1 MRSLGIN
8 INTNVNELMV
18 SYNDEGP
25 DGAPVVLFIHG
36 FPLNKSMW
44 NAQFEVLKS
53 TYRVIAYDV
62 RGHGNSEA
70 GTEDFSIELFVEDLI
85 GFMDTLQLDQV
96 ILCGLS
102 MGGYIALSAIEKH
115 PERFIGL
122 VLSDT
127 QCLADTP
134 EAIEKRM
141 AAIESIREKGAALY
155 LEQSIQNLFA
165 AASFDAKQME
175 IASVKEMM
183 RKTTAQSL
191 CNTLHALSVRRET
204 CSKLSDLVVPI
215 LILVGKEDK
224 ITPPNAARLMHDK
237 TQHST
242 MIIIEHAAHLANIE
256 NPHEFNQ
263 QLMEFI
269 QRYFAID
276 KQRHTGPSTSTF
288 F

>member
-1 MRSLGIN
+1 MRSLGTN
-8 INTNVNELMV
+8 INTNVNGLMV

-25 DGAPVVLFIHG
+25 VGAPVVLFIHG

-44 NAQFEVLKS
+44 NAQFEALKP

-70 GTEDFSIELFVEDLI
+70 GTEDFSIELFVEDLL

-134 EAIEKRM
+134 EAIAKRM
-141 AAIESIREKGAALY
+141 AAIESIREKGAELY
-155 LEQSIQNLFA
+155 VEQSIQNLFA
-165 AASFDAKQME
+165 AASFHTKQME
-175 IASVKEMM
+175 IGSVKEMM
-183 RKTTAQSL
+183 NKTTAQSM
-191 CNTLHALSVRRET
+191 CNTLHALAVRKET
-204 CSKLSDLVVPI
+204 CSKLSELTIPI
-215 LILVGKEDK
+215 QILVGKEDK
-224 ITPPNAARLMHDK
+224 ITPPKVARLMLDK

-242 MIIIEHAAHLANIE
+242 LVIVEHAGHLANIE
-256 NPHEFNQ
+256 NPHQFNQ
-263 QLMEFI
+263 QLMNFMD
-269 QRYFAID
+269 RYFPID
-276 KQRHTGPSTSTF
+276 MH
-288 F
+288 

>member
-8 INTNVNELMV
+8 INTNVNGLMV

-44 NAQFEVLKS
+44 NAQFEVLK
-53 TYRVIAYDV
+53 TTHRVIAYDV

-70 GTEDFSIELFVEDLI
+70 GTEDFSIELFVEDLL
-85 GFMDTLQLDQV
+85 GFMDTLQLGQV

-102 MGGYIALSAIEKH
+102 MGGYIALNAIEKH

-122 VLSDT
+122 VLSDS

-141 AAIESIREKGAALY
+141 AAIESIREEGAEVY

-165 AASFDAKQME
+165 EASFETKQIE
-175 IASVKEMM
+175 IDSIKEMM
-183 RKTTAQSL
+183 SKTTAQSL
-191 CNTLHALSVRRET
+191 CNTLHALSVRKET
-204 CSKLSDLVVPI
+204 CSKLSELAVPI

-224 ITPPNAARLMHDK
+224 ITPPSVARLMLDK

-242 MIIIEHAAHLANIE
+242 LVIIEHAAHLANIE

-263 QLMEFI
+263 QLVEFVD
-269 QRYFAID
+269 RYFPSD
-276 KQRHTGPSTSTF
+276 KPRY
-288 F
+288 

>member
-8 INTNVNELMV
+8 INTNANGLMV

-44 NAQFEVLKS
+44 NAQFEVLKP
-53 TYRVIAYDV
+53 THRVIAYDV
-62 RGHGNSEA
+62 RGHGNSEP
-70 GTEDFSIELFVEDLI
+70 GTEDFSIELFVEDLL

-102 MGGYIALSAIEKH
+102 MGGYIALNAIEKH

-141 AAIESIREKGAALY
+141 AAIESIREEGAEVY

-165 AASFDAKQME
+165 EASFETKQIE
-175 IASVKEMM
+175 IDSIKEMM
-183 RKTTAQSL
+183 SKTTAQSL
-191 CNTLHALSVRRET
+191 CNTLHALSVRKET
-204 CSKLSDLVVPI
+204 CSKLSELAVPI

-224 ITPPNAARLMHDK
+224 ITPPSVARLMLDK

-242 MIIIEHAAHLANIE
+242 LIIIEHAGHLANIE

-263 QLMEFI
+263 QLVEFI
-269 QRYFAID
+269 DRYFPSD
-276 KQRHTGPSTSTF
+276 KPRH
-288 F
+288 

>member
-1 MRSLGIN
+1 MRSLGTN
-8 INTNVNELMV
+8 INTNVNGLMV

-25 DGAPVVLFIHG
+25 VGTPVVLFIHG

-44 NAQFEVLKS
+44 NAQFEALKP

-70 GTEDFSIELFVEDLI
+70 GTEDFSIELFVEDLL

-134 EAIEKRM
+134 EAIAKRM
-141 AAIESIREKGAALY
+141 AAIESIREKGAELY
-155 LEQSIQNLFA
+155 VEQSIQNLFA
-165 AASFDAKQME
+165 VASFDTKPME
-175 IASVKEMM
+175 IGSVKEMM
-183 RKTTAQSL
+183 NKTTAQSM
-191 CNTLHALSVRRET
+191 CNTLHALAVRKET
-204 CSKLSDLVVPI
+204 CSKLSELTMPI
-215 LILVGKEDK
+215 LILVGQEDK
-224 ITPPNAARLMHDK
+224 ITPPKVARLMLDK

-242 MIIIEHAAHLANIE
+242 LVIVEHAGHLANIE
-256 NPHEFNQ
+256 NPHQFNQ
-263 QLMEFI
+263 QLMNFMD
-269 QRYFAID
+269 RYFPID
-276 KQRHTGPSTSTF
+276 KH
-288 F
+288 

>member
-8 INTNVNELMV
+8 INTNANGLMV

-44 NAQFEVLKS
+44 NAQFEVLKP
-53 TYRVIAYDV
+53 THRVIAYDV
-62 RGHGNSEA
+62 RGHGNSEP
-70 GTEDFSIELFVEDLI
+70 GTEDFSIELFVEDLL

-102 MGGYIALSAIEKH
+102 MGGYIALNAIEKH

-141 AAIESIREKGAALY
+141 AAIESIREEGAEVY

-165 AASFDAKQME
+165 EASFETKQIE
-175 IASVKEMM
+175 IDSIKEMM
-183 RKTTAQSL
+183 SKTTAQSL
-191 CNTLHALSVRRET
+191 CNTLHALSVRKET
-204 CSKLSDLVVPI
+204 CSKLSELAVPI

-224 ITPPNAARLMHDK
+224 ITPPSVARLMLDK

-242 MIIIEHAAHLANIE
+242 LIIIEHAGHLANIE

-263 QLMEFI
+263 QLVEFVD
-269 QRYFAID
+269 RYFPID
-276 KQRHTGPSTSTF
+276 KPRH
-288 F
+288 

>member
-8 INTNVNELMV
+8 INTNVNGLMV

-25 DGAPVVLFIHG
+25 AEAPVVLFIHG
-36 FPLNKSMW
+36 FPFNKSMW
-44 NAQFEVLKS
+44 NAQFEALKP
-53 TYRVIAYDV
+53 TNRVIAYDV

-70 GTEDFSIELFVEDLI
+70 GTEDFSIELFVEDLL

-115 PERFIGL
+115 PERFSGL
-122 VLSDT
+122 ILSDS

-141 AAIESIREKGAALY
+141 AAIESIREKGAELY
-155 LEQSIQNLFA
+155 VEQSIQNLFA
-165 AASFDAKQME
+165 AASFETKQME
-175 IASVKEMM
+175 IGNVKEMM
-183 RKTTAQSL
+183 SKTTAQSM
-191 CNTLHALSVRRET
+191 CNTLHALSVRKET
-204 CSKLSDLVVPI
+204 CSKLSELTVPI

-224 ITPPNAARLMHDK
+224 ITPPKVARLMLEK
-237 TQHST
+237 TQNST
-242 MIIIEHAAHLANIE
+242 LTIIEDAAHLANIE
-256 NPHEFNQ
+256 NPHDFNQ

-269 QRYFAID
+269 DRYF
-276 KQRHTGPSTSTF
+276 PSH
-288 F
+288 